1 MTYFPSKH
9 TPQNRTTSKVPQ
21 KDLDVLQMLTLL
33 HLSHW
38 LEWEHPV
45 LCRYTTCPHCNQKAG
60 LIITDADPLTHEP
73 TLMHRL
79 RFVSLTDPPQS
90 GGRRGGEGWWWWWWW
105 WELQWWELMN
115 MIIYPPPPPALWS
128 LLTEDI
134 GQQLCSLHHS
144 VSLLSSSVTYVQTQ
158 RTEFHSL
165 KWNDVAFRRDAVT
178 TMSPPAPIFQ
188 KTIT

>member
-1 MTYFPSKH
+1 MSPASITFFPGFIMLSLSRSKMGKNVFVFSVRYFPVFFFLMCLMTYFPSKH

-45 LCRYTTCPHCNQKAG
+45 LCRYTSCPHCNQKAG

-90 GGRRGGEGWWWWWWW
+90 GGRRGRRGDGGGGGSCSGGSWWT
-105 WELQWWELMN
+105 
-115 MIIYPPPPPALWS
+115 WS
-128 LLTEDI
+128 SILLLLL
-134 GQQLCSLHHS
+134 LCGHYSL
-144 VSLLSSSVTYVQTQ
+144 
-158 RTEFHSL
+158 RT
-165 KWNDVAFRRDAVT
+165 
-178 TMSPPAPIFQ
+178 
-188 KTIT
+188 